1 MFIPLKRF
9 YSKIRGLINFSS
21 LKKEKIMSVGSVL
34 EKQAARYSK
43 KPLILFEGRTITYK
57 DFNESANQYA
67 NFFKNKGFVKGDTVA
82 LLMDNRPEFLIVHA
96 GLAKIGV
103 VPALINNNI
112 KGRILAHAL
121 NIAEARAIIIGHEF
135 MKEYTDIAK
144 EVKLHAPGDIF
155 VECEGKSLVIP
166 KGLQDMDSILKKQS
180 TNNPE
185 MVPPISSKDILEYI
199 YTSGTT
205 GMPKATVLKHQRWLQ
220 LGYIVGGY
228 CLRIVSNDVQYLC
241 LPLYHNSGI
250 NLAWSTTL
258 IQGCTLAMRRKF
270 SASAFW
276 DDIRKYNA
284 TIMIYIGELCRYLNN
299 QPKKDNDADN
309 SLKYILG
316 NGMRMDYWT
325 EFQKRFGIKRI
336 IEVYGATEGV
346 GGLTNLKG
354 VPGMI
359 GQLTAAG
366 IRMGEVAR
374 YNPDTGD
381 FIKNDQGFMEKCKI
395 GESGMFL
402 AAISSTNPFA
412 GYKSNKK
419 ATSDKIISDVFK
431 KGDNYF
437 ISGDLF
443 KLHKK
448 DYVSFVDRLGD
459 TFKWKGEVVA
469 TNEVADILNHFGGI
483 EDCNVYGISI
493 NNTEGRCGMVAL
505 TLIKGTAIDWESFA
519 KYIVDNLATYARPY
533 FVRIRSEKDAT
544 SSFKQL
550 KTGLQNDGFNSAIV
564 KDPLYFLD
572 PRTWQF
578 VEITK
583 KLYDEIQDGKIKF

>member
-1 MFIPLKRF
+1 MFIPLKRL
-9 YSKIRGLINFSS
+9 YSKIRGLINFLS
-21 LKKEKIMSVGSVL
+21 LKKEKMMSVGSVL

-57 DFNESANQYA
+57 EFNESANQYA
-67 NFFKNKGFVKGDTVA
+67 NFFKSKGFVKGDIVA
-82 LLMDNRPEFLIVHA
+82 LLMDNRAEFLIVHA

-112 KGRILAHAL
+112 KGRVLAHAV
-121 NIAEARAIIIGHEF
+121 NIAEAKAIILGHEF
-135 MKEYTDIAK
+135 LKEYQEIAS
-144 EVKLHAPGDIF
+144 EIKLHAPGDIF
-155 VECEGKSLVIP
+155 VECERQNINLP
-166 KGLQDMDSILKKQS
+166 KDYQDLDSILKKQS
-180 TNNPE
+180 TVNPE
-185 MVPPISSKDILEYI
+185 VVPPISSKDTLEYI

-205 GMPKATVLKHQRWLQ
+205 GMPKATVLKHQKWLQ
-220 LGYIVGGY
+220 LGYAAGGY
-228 CLRIVSNDVQYLC
+228 SLQAISNDVQYLC

-250 NLAWSTTL
+250 NIAWATTL
-258 IQGCTLAMRRKF
+258 VHGGTLAMRRKF

-276 DDIRKYNA
+276 DDVRKYNA

-299 QPKKDNDADN
+299 QPKKDNDAKN
-309 SLKYILG
+309 PLKYILG

-325 EFQKRFGIKRI
+325 DFQKRFNIKRI

-346 GGLTNLKG
+346 GGLSNIKG
-354 VPGMI
+354 VPGMM
-359 GQLTAAG
+359 GQLTTARV
-366 IRMGEVAR
+366 RMGEVAR
-374 YNPDTGD
+374 YNPDTEEL
-381 FIKNDQGFMEKCKI
+381 IRNDQGFVEKCTI
-395 GESGMFL
+395 GEAGMFL
-402 AAISSTNPFA
+402 AAISNTNPFA

-419 ATSDKIISDVFK
+419 ATNDKIINDVFQ
-431 KGDNYF
+431 KGDSYF

-469 TNEVADILNHFGGI
+469 TNEVADILNRFGGI
-483 EDCNVYGISI
+483 EDSNVYGVSI
-493 NNTEGRCGMVAL
+493 QNTEGRCGMAAL
-505 TLIKGTAIDWESFA
+505 TLLNGNALDWKAFA
-519 KYIVDNLATYARPY
+519 KYSVDNLANYARPY
-533 FVRIRSEKDAT
+533 FVRLRSEKDAT

-550 KTGLQNDGFNSAIV
+550 KTGLQNDGFNPATV

-572 PRTWQF
+572 PRTWQY
-578 VEITK
+578 VEINQ